1 MYVYFLIDASFFEYL
16 PICFVFVSLLH
27 HGSIQ
32 IILLDDVGEEP
43 IYSDEEEDEPE
54 RAEEEESEED
64 EDDEE
69 DEFSG
74 NRSETSY
81 NSSNN
86 NGKRRSATPPPPK
99 LDARARFAANLM
111 LLNGVHL
118 GHVVQMLE
126 KQCPAALESEP
137 LQVPHMMEIIID
149 KIEPADTFNAVA
161 SYVAEKVGKSS
172 ISSKRVSTP
181 KIEDV
186 SNKRARK

>member
-1 MYVYFLIDASFFEYL
+1 MYVSFLIDSIFEYL
-16 PICFVFVSLLH
+16 PTCLHVFDSPH

-32 IILLDDVGEEP
+32 NISLDDVGEEP

-64 EDDEE
+64 EDDEEE

-137 LQVPHMMEIIID
+137 LQVPQMMEIIID